1 MKVRRKTRHVTGS
14 TMLNLVSGGKFPMQS
29 EALANTPQSIPL
41 SGNVH
46 FQHKKDLIRIFKEI
60 DIFFQW

>member
-1 MKVRRKTRHVTGS
+1 MKEWVKVRRKTRHVTGS

-46 FQHKKDLIRIFKEI
+46 FKQKRPY
-60 DIFFQW
+60 